1 MPSGPPEI
9 PRATVAIVT
18 RNRRDELRRAL
29 RSATAQTIACELV
42 VVDDS
47 SEDGTA
53 EMVAAEFPDAH
64 LYRSEHRKG
73 LLVGR
78 NRAIRAAGAPVVF
91 FLDDDAAFSTEH
103 VVAQTLP
110 VFDEPDVG
118 AVSIPHLDVVQE
130 QLQWSIRPAP
140 PGVAEVVRAFVG
152 CAHAVRRSTLLEIGG
167 YRESMTTYGE
177 ESELCLRL
185 LDCGVI
191 VLLGSSDPIHHYRS
205 SLNRSKPDEY
215 RARTRNTI
223 LTALLL
229 APARALPGYLLLLL
243 AYVPFDV
250 LRDRNPLAFAAGI
263 FEGYREG
270 WRQRTERRPVSLGAF
285 RLAERLRRHEPLP
298 LAEVRAALRAP
309 G

>member
-1 MPSGPPEI
+1 MPADAAKTF
-9 PRATVAIVT
+9 RATVAIVT
-18 RNRRDELRRAL
+18 RNRRDDLRRAL
-29 RSATAQTIACELV
+29 RSARAQTVACELV
-42 VVDDS
+42 VVDDA

-53 EMVAAEFPDAH
+53 EMVAAEFPDVRLH
-64 LYRSEHRKG
+64 RSERREG
-73 LLVGR
+73 ALVQR
-78 NRAIRAAGAPVVF
+78 NRAVRAARAPIVF

-110 VFDEPDVG
+110 AFDEPDAG
-118 AVSIPHLDVVQE
+118 AVSIPNLDLVGEELRWIVG
-130 QLQWSIRPAP
+130 PAP
-140 PGVAEVVRAFVG
+140 SAAFEVVLAFVG
-152 CAHAVRRSTLLEIGG
+152 CAHAVRRSAFLEVDG
-167 YRESMTTYGE
+167 YRETMSNYGE

-185 LDCGVI
+185 LDRQQV
-191 VLLGSSDPIHHYRS
+191 VLLGSSDPVHHYRS
-205 SLNRSKPDEY
+205 SIGRNRSFEC

-270 WRQRTERRPVSLGAF
+270 WRQRAERKPVSIACF
-285 RLAERLRRHEPLP
+285 RMAERLRKHEPLP
-298 LAEVRAALRAP
+298 LEEVRASWRAAA
-309 G
+309 